1 MTIQSSNYVV
11 LKYFLLLICILNVSE
26 LSAQSENYPS
36 DYFRPPLGIPMY
48 LSGTFGELRSNHFH
62 SGMDIKTGGVEGKH
76 VYAIADGYV
85 SRIKV
90 SAGGYGKAIYITHP
104 NGYVSVYGHLKKYNE
119 EIQAFVTS
127 YQYEKE
133 SFEVEIFPEKDR
145 LKVAKGDIIALSG
158 NTGSS
163 AGPHLHF
170 EIREEANQQPVN
182 PLLFKSLK
190 IKDYTRPK
198 INEIAI
204 YPVDASSRING
215 KHDTVFYS
223 VGGWGEEHYVLN
235 RPEIRVSGR
244 IAFGIGT
251 HDLMNEIPNKNG
263 VYTIEMLVDTTQV
276 FGLQMDQ
283 LSFSTTRYI
292 NSLIDYGY
300 YQKKKRRLVRT
311 EVDTNNLLF
320 SYKNVTANGI
330 VNFNDSLNHN
340 ITFNVGDIYGN
351 LAKLSFNVVSEGADS
366 TGQLFNQQ
374 ISGTFIDFTKSHE
387 ISEGNLNLSFPS
399 NAFYRSF
406 YLHLNID
413 LSESIYSPVYKVHN
427 RFTPV
432 HKAFNIQIK
441 PDSIVTGLKDK
452 MYMAY
457 SNGNGNG
464 NASFISANWTDG
476 YLTAFSRSFGD
487 YFIKVDTVSPEIIP
501 VNIGEGKNI
510 SGQQSIQVKIRD
522 RETGIKNYRGTL
534 NGQWILMEYDPKKQL
549 LTYDYDNRLLK
560 GQNIFILHI
569 EDLLGN
575 EEVYEVGLYY

>member
-575 EEVYEVGLYY
+575 EEVYEVSLYY

>member
-1 MTIQSSNYVV
+1 MAVNIQ
-11 LKYFLLLICILNVSE
+11 
-26 LSAQSENYPS
+26 AQESPYPA